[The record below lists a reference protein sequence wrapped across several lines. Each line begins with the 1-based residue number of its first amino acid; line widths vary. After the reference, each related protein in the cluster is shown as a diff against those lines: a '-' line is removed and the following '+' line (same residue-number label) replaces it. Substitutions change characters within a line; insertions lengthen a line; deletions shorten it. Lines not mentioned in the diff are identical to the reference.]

1 MMVTSGRGPA
11 ALNTFYGQSLLT
23 ALFLAETSGNPQILS
38 PISTAISDGM
48 DFETW
53 LARDGAR
60 HNLPQTISAL
70 QPLWDAWIKQNV
82 LKRGRRGG
90 R

>member
-1 MMVTSGRGPA
+1 M
-11 ALNTFYGQSLLT
+11 
-23 ALFLAETSGNPQILS
+23 FLAETSGNPQILS

-82 LKRGRRGG
+82 LKRGRR
-90 R
+90 RQLTQNVVESRQ